1 MNCEFTR
8 LIQNAQLRE
17 SEYLPRLSGDLV
29 CFRCYRVCDTV
40 NNMKEHLQV
49 EFDKLKKEGKAKRET
64 RDRFE
69 AQKRKREEKKAA
81 EAASRVG
88 EGSVATS
95 LSPSGSESQ
104 RSQPTE
110 SQASTTAASA
120 TGVAGAEEDRPGKKR
135 KAS

>member
-29 CFRCYRVCDTV
+29 CFRCLRVCGTV

-49 EFDKLKKEGKAKRET
+49 EFDKLTKQGKAKRET
-64 RDRFE
+64 RERLE

-95 LSPSGSESQ
+95 PSPSSESQ
-104 RSQPTE
+104 QSQPTD
-110 SQASTTAASA
+110 SQASATAASA
-120 TGVAGAEEDRPGKKR
+120 TGVAGGEEDRPGKKR